1 MSLAIPPPT
10 GTVQTFPLLAFQS
23 AVMTGDVDIP
33 TLLHVVVDEVLQQEL
48 IDSWARTLTSH
59 RPDVVG
65 EDSNRPGMGLS

>member
-48 IDSWARTLTSH
+48 IDSWAR
-59 RPDVVG
+59 P
-65 EDSNRPGMGLS
+65 